1 MRAIATDGVTWSVC
15 LSACVSVCLLITF
28 MSPAKTAES
37 IEMPFVRADSGG
49 PMEPLLDGV
58 QILQE
63 KETILGVVRPTKKHW
78 EPLL

>member
-1 MRAIATDGVTWSVC
+1 
-15 LSACVSVCLLITF
+15 